1 VDDGSVGRSEGD
13 TEQVIPRF
21 PVSVVV
27 PVRNEERTIDALL
40 DSLEKQTRRPDEVV
54 IVDGGS
60 TDSSV
65 SMIQKYIDKG
75 YGIKLV
81 RTEHAYPGEGRNR
94 GIEEA
99 GHATIALT
107 DAGVRLD
114 PEWLRK
120 LCEPLERDPTVAV
133 VYGTYEPLTNTFFEE
148 CAALAYVPA
157 RSGAE
162 KGNIRGPSIVSALIR
177 KRVWA
182 TVGGFPP
189 HRASEDLVFIER
201 VGQGGFKVAYAPDA
215 RCYWRLAPGWSTTF
229 RRFATYSYHNL
240 LAGRAQY
247 WHMGVMRQYL
257 IALPFVSLAIAGY
270 RSWLAVPMI
279 GLGVRVARRI
289 WPKRTEFGIKR
300 CCHPLRWLTVA
311 LILVLT
317 DIATLAG
324 SLVWLLQK
332 AACRLHSRL
341 LGGLEPR

>member
-1 VDDGSVGRSEGD
+1 MRHS
-13 TEQVIPRF
+13 EQVIPMFR
-21 PVSVVV
+21 VSVVV
-27 PVRNEERTIDALL
+27 PIRNEERTIGALL
-40 DSLEKQTRRPDEVV
+40 ECLDKQTRRPDEIV

-60 TDSSV
+60 TDSSLAV
-65 SMIQKYIDKG
+65 IQKYIDRG
-75 YGIKLV
+75 YAIKLV

-99 GHATIALT
+99 EHATIALT
-107 DAGVRLD
+107 DGGVRLD
-114 PEWLRK
+114 RDWLKK
-120 LCEPLERDPTVAV
+120 LCEPVERDPAVSV
-133 VYGTYEPLTNTFFEE
+133 VYGTYEPLTNTFFEQ

-177 KRVWA
+177 KGVWA
-182 TVGGFPP
+182 TIGGFPP
-189 HRASEDLVFIER
+189 HRASEDLVFLER
-201 VGQGGFKVAYAPDA
+201 VDQGGFKVAYAPDA
-215 RCYWRLAPGWSTTF
+215 RCYWRMAPGWCATF

-247 WHMGVMRQYL
+247 WHRGVARQYL
-257 IALPFVSLAIAGY
+257 IALPFVCLAVAGY

-300 CCHPLRWLTVA
+300 CLHPLRWLTVA
-311 LILVLT
+311 LVLLLT

-324 SLVWLLQK
+324 SVVWLLHK
-332 AACRLHSRL
+332 GACRLRSLL
-341 LGGLEPR
+341 LGGARA